1 MHICLAAAINYAA
14 LENLFIYMLF
24 LASSLWQRNPKK
36 YTNILFLL
44 LFFCSFRQKLSKLV
58 ETFAMNKKYNKIK

>member
-1 MHICLAAAINYAA
+1 MQICLAAAINYAA

-36 YTNILFLL
+36 YTKIFFLFG
-44 LFFCSFRQKLSKLV
+44 SFRQKLSKLV
-58 ETFAMNKKYNKIK
+58 ETFAMNEKNNKIK

>member
-36 YTNILFLL
+36 YTNIFFLFGA
-44 LFFCSFRQKLSKLV
+44 FRQKLSKLV
-58 ETFAMNKKYNKIK
+58 ETFAMNEKNNKIK

>member
-24 LASSLWQRNPKK
+24 LASSLWQRTPKK
-36 YTNILFLL
+36 YTNIL
-44 LFFCSFRQKLSKLV
+44 LFFWCSFRQKLSKLV
-58 ETFAMNKKYNKIK
+58 ETFAMNEKNNKIK

>member
-1 MHICLAAAINYAA
+1 MHICLAAGINYAA

-36 YTNILFLL
+36 YTNIPFFASLFC
-44 LFFCSFRQKLSKLV
+44 CSFRQKLSKLV
-58 ETFAMNKKYNKIK
+58 ETFAMNERIIK

>member
-36 YTNILFLL
+36 YKNILFFFLV
-44 LFFCSFRQKLSKLV
+44 LFST
-58 ETFAMNKKYNKIK
+58 EIKQISRDICNEREE